1 MTQYIYM
8 MVGAAGAGKST
19 FIKNFFPDA
28 FGVSRDVARFDVM
41 AKYKT
46 DDYFAHEKEAF
57 NTYIN
62 RINSAIERGWET
74 VVLDATHLTP
84 KSRKKVL
91 CRINIP
97 KEAKLYAVV
106 VRPTLEQHIKQN
118 AQRTGKAFVP
128 VDAIVKQ
135 YNSYIEPTHEEG
147 FDDVFF
153 GEVTKDV
160 EEK

>member
-19 FIKNFFPDA
+19 YIKNHFPDA
-28 FGVSRDVARFDVM
+28 FDVSRDRARFDIM

-57 NTYIN
+57 DTYIN
-62 RINSAIERGWET
+62 RINSAIERGCET

-97 KEAKLYAVV
+97 KDAKLYAVV
-106 VRPTLEQHIKQN
+106 VRPTLEKHIQQN

-135 YNSYIEPTHEEG
+135 YNSYIEPTCEEG
-147 FDDVFF
+147 FDNVIIL
-153 GEVTKDV
+153 
-160 EEK
+160 

>member
-1 MTQYIYM
+1 
-8 MVGAAGAGKST
+8 
-19 FIKNFFPDA
+19 
-28 FGVSRDVARFDVM
+28 M

-57 NTYIN
+57 DTYIN
-62 RINSAIERGWET
+62 RINSAIERGCET

-97 KEAKLYAVV
+97 KDAKLYAVV
-106 VRPTLEQHIKQN
+106 VRPTLEKHIKQN

-135 YNSYIEPTHEEG
+135 YNSYIEPTCEEG
-147 FDDVFF
+147 FDNVIIL
-153 GEVTKDV
+153 
-160 EEK
+160 